1 MLEKLKMIES
11 LDFSE
16 MLELKQALLAYDLGL
31 ESNTITFEQVDK
43 VENAFNFYY
52 ENDDLTYFID
62 ERVIDAYNDMEE

>member
-31 ESNTITFEQVDK
+31 ESNTITFEQIDK

-52 ENDDLTYFID
+52 EKDDLTYFVD
-62 ERVIDAYNDMEE
+62 ERIIDTYNEEE